1 VVAFERKATTVPGK
15 RITDLQVNK
24 YKALRGEH
32 SQEAAAAK
40 TGISVASARRVE
52 AMTVLPSQ
60 RPPRHWRTR
69 ADPLA
74 AVWDTEVVPML
85 EGAPSLMAVTLLEEL
100 QRRHPAR
107 FGDSVLRTL
116 QRRVGQWRA
125 EHGNER
131 EIYFAQEHPPGRLG
145 LSDFTVA
152 DELGISLGGLA
163 FPHRL
168 YQFAL
173 AHSGWRHV
181 RVVLGG
187 ESFQSLAAG
196 LQEALWMAGGVPE
209 EHRTDSLS
217 AAFNNLAEREELTK
231 RYHALCEHYGLRPSR
246 NNTGVSHENGA
257 IEARQGSLKKGLDQ
271 ALLLRGSRDFA
282 DLVAYEQFV
291 AETVRRLNARCARA
305 WEAERAC
312 LKPLPA
318 RRTADF
324 EEVDARVSKF
334 GVFTAKSVLYSVPS
348 RLAGH
353 LLKVRLHSTHLDAWL
368 GGVKVFQ
375 CERLFASA
383 AERHPRQID
392 WRHMLPSLK
401 RKPGAFARWVLRDAM
416 FPRSEYA
423 QAWEYINTRLPE
435 RAACRLMVE
444 LLDLANRAN
453 VVAEL
458 ASVLAAVQAR
468 DELPD
473 IDVLR
478 ERFAPRS
485 STMPDVQVQL
495 PPTSVYDELLE
506 AA

>member
-1 VVAFERKATTVPGK
+1 VVAFERKAITVPGK

-32 SQEAAAAK
+32 SQEAAAVK

-74 AVWDTEVVPML
+74 GVWDTEVVPML

-100 QRRHPAR
+100 QRRYPER

-125 EHGNER
+125 EHGGER

-217 AAFNNLAEREELTK
+217 AAFNNLAEREALTE
-231 RYHALCEHYGLRPSR
+231 RYQTLCEHYGLRPSR

-271 ALLLRGSRDFA
+271 ALLLRGSREFGELA
-282 DLVAYEQFV
+282 AYEQFV
-291 AETVRRLNARCARA
+291 AETVRRLNARCARG
-305 WEAERAC
+305 WEVERAC

-318 RRTADF
+318 HRTADF
-324 EEVDARVSKF
+324 EELDARVSKF
-334 GVFTAKSVLYSVPS
+334 GVFTAKGVLYSVPS

-353 LLKVRLHSTHLDAWL
+353 RLKVRLHSTHLEAWL

-383 AERHPRQID
+383 AERHPRRID

-423 QAWEYINTRLPE
+423 QAWESINAKLPE

-444 LLDLANRAN
+444 LLDLADRAN

-458 ASVLAAVQAR
+458 AGVLAAGQAR

-473 IDVLR
+473 IEVLR
-478 ERFAPRS
+478 ERFAPRPL
-485 STMPDVQVQL
+485 TMPEVQVQL
-495 PPTSVYDELLE
+495 PPASVYDELLE

>member
-1 VVAFERKATTVPGK
+1 MPGK

-52 AMTVLPSQ
+52 AATQLPSQ
-60 RPPRHWRTR
+60 RRARHWRTR
-69 ADPLA
+69 ADPLSE
-74 AVWDTEVVPML
+74 VWGTEVVPML
-85 EGAPSLMAVTLLEEL
+85 QAAPSLMAVTLLEEL
-100 QRRHPAR
+100 QRRYPEKFA
-107 FGDSVLRTL
+107 DSVLRTL

-125 EHGNER
+125 EHGVEQ

-152 DELGISLGGLA
+152 DELDVSLGGLA

-196 LQEALWMAGGVPE
+196 LQDALWMAGGVPE

-217 AAFNNLAEREELTK
+217 AAFNNLAEQEELTQ
-231 RYHALCEHYGLRPSR
+231 RYQALCQHYGLRPTR
-246 NNTGVSHENGA
+246 NNAGISHENGA
-257 IEARQGSLKKGLDQ
+257 IEARQGSLKKSLDQ
-271 ALLLRGSRDFA
+271 ALLLRGSRQFT
-282 DLVAYEQFV
+282 DLPAYEQFV

-334 GVFTAKSVLYSVPS
+334 GVFSAKSVLYSVPS

-353 LLKVRLHSTHLDAWL
+353 RLKVRLHSAHLEAWL
-368 GGVKVFQ
+368 GGVKVFE
-375 CERLFASA
+375 CERLYASA
-383 AERHPRQID
+383 ADRHPRRID

-423 QAWEYINTRLPE
+423 QAWECMSARLPE
-435 RAACRLMVE
+435 RQACRLMVD
-444 LLDLANRAN
+444 LLDLADRAGI
-453 VVAEL
+453 VAEL
-458 ASVLAAVQAR
+458 AQVLAALQAQGA
-468 DELPD
+468 LPD
-473 IDVLR
+473 INALR
-478 ERFAPRS
+478 ERFAPRQPA
-485 STMPDVQVQL
+485 MPVVMVEL
-495 PPTSVYDELLE
+495 PATSVYDQLLE

>member
-1 VVAFERKATTVPGK
+1 MAASQWKAITVPGK
-15 RITDLQVNK
+15 RITDLQVTK

-52 AMTVLPSQ
+52 RATGLPSQ

-69 ADPLA
+69 VDPLE
-74 AVWDTEVVPML
+74 AVWNTEVVPML
-85 EGAPSLMAVTLLEEL
+85 EAAPSLMAVTLLEEL
-100 QRRHPAR
+100 QRRYPEQ
-107 FGDSVLRTL
+107 FGNSVLRTL

-125 EHGNER
+125 EHGGER
-131 EIYFAQEHPPGRLG
+131 EIFFAQKHPPGRLG

-152 DELGISLGGLA
+152 DELGVSLGGLA

-173 AHSGWRHV
+173 AYSGWRHA

-187 ESFQSLAAG
+187 ESFQALAAG
-196 LQEALWMAGGVPE
+196 LQDALWMAGGVPE

-217 AAFNNLAEREELTK
+217 AAFNNLAEREELTR
-231 RYHALCEHYGLRPSR
+231 RYQTLCEHYEMRPTR
-246 NNTGVSHENGA
+246 NNAGLSHENGA
-257 IEARQGSLKKGLDQ
+257 IEARQGSLKRGIEQ
-271 ALLLRGSRDFA
+271 ALLLRGSREFA
-282 DLVAYEQFV
+282 DLAAYEQFV
-291 AETVRRLNARCARA
+291 AEIVRRLNARCARA
-305 WEAERAC
+305 WEAERGC

-334 GVFTAKSVLYSVPS
+334 GVFSAKSALYSVPS

-353 LLKVRLHSTHLDAWL
+353 RLKIRLHSAHLEAWL
-368 GGVKVFQ
+368 GGVKVFE
-375 CERLFASA
+375 CERLYASA
-383 AERHPRQID
+383 ANRHPRRID

-401 RKPGAFARWVLRDAM
+401 HKPGAFARWALRDAM

-423 QAWEYINTRLPE
+423 QAWEYISARLPE
-435 RAACRLMVE
+435 RSACRLMVE
-444 LLDLANRAN
+444 LLDLADRAN
-453 VVAEL
+453 VVTEL
-458 ASVLAAVQAR
+458 ATVLADLLAKG
-468 DELPD
+468 ELPD
-473 IDVLR
+473 IDRLR
-478 ERFAPRS
+478 ERFAPRP
-485 STMPDVQVQL
+485 TVMPEVQVEL
-495 PPTSVYDELLE
+495 PATETYDELLE

>member
-1 VVAFERKATTVPGK
+1 MLAIQWKANTVPGK
-15 RITDLQVNK
+15 RITDLQVTK
-24 YKALRGEH
+24 YKTLRGEH

-52 AMTVLPSQ
+52 AATVLPSQ
-60 RPPRHWRTR
+60 RAPRHWRTR

-100 QRRHPAR
+100 QRRYPGK
-107 FGDSVLRTL
+107 FGESVLRTL

-125 EHGNER
+125 EHGEER

-152 DELGISLGGLA
+152 DTLDISLGGLA

-187 ESFQSLAAG
+187 ESFQSLADG
-196 LQEALWMAGGVPE
+196 LQDALWMAGGVPE

-217 AAFNNLAEREELTK
+217 AAFNNLAEREELTQ
-231 RYHALCEHYGLRPSR
+231 RYHALCQHYGLRPTR
-246 NNTGVSHENGA
+246 NNVGVSHENGA
-257 IEARQGSLKKGLDQ
+257 IEARQGSLKTALDQ
-271 ALLLRGSRDFA
+271 SLLLRGSREFA
-282 DLVAYEQFV
+282 DLSAYEQFV

-312 LKPLPA
+312 LRPLPA
-318 RRTADF
+318 RRTAHY

-353 LLKVRLHSTHLDAWL
+353 RLKVRLHSTHLDAWL
-368 GGVKVFQ
+368 GGVKVFE
-375 CERLFASA
+375 CERLHASKA
-383 AERHPRQID
+383 DHHPRRID

-423 QAWEYINTRLPE
+423 QAWEHISAKLPE
-435 RAACRLMVE
+435 RSACRLMVD
-444 LLDLANRAN
+444 LLDLADRAN

-458 ASVLAAVQAR
+458 AGVLAGLQAR
-468 DELPD
+468 NELPD
-473 IDVLR
+473 IDELR
-478 ERFAPRS
+478 HRFAPRQP
-485 STMPDVQVQL
+485 TMPEVQVVL
-495 PPTSVYDELLE
+495 PATDVYDELLE

>member
-1 VVAFERKATTVPGK
+1 MIAFERKAATVPGK

-52 AMTVLPSQ
+52 SAALLPSQ

-74 AVWDTEVVPML
+74 EVWTSEVVPML

-100 QRRHPAR
+100 QRRHPDR
-107 FGDSVLRTL
+107 FGETVLRTL

-125 EHGNER
+125 EHGEER

-152 DELGISLGGLA
+152 DELDISLGGLA

-173 AHSGWRHV
+173 AHSGWRHA

-187 ESFQSLAAG
+187 ESFQSLASG

-231 RYHALCEHYGLRPSR
+231 RYHALCEHYGLRPTR

-271 ALLLRGSRDFA
+271 ALLLRGSREFG
-282 DLVAYEQFV
+282 DLAAYEQFV

-318 RRTADF
+318 RRTTDF
-324 EEVDARVSKF
+324 EEIDARVSKF

-353 LLKVRLHSTHLDAWL
+353 RLKVRLHSTHLDAWL
-368 GGVKVFQ
+368 GGVKVFE
-375 CERLFASA
+375 CERLHASA
-383 AERHPRQID
+383 ADRHPRQID

-423 QAWEYINTRLPE
+423 QAWERISARMPE

-444 LLDLANRAN
+444 LLDLADRAN

-458 ASVLAAVQAR
+458 AGVLAALEAQ

-478 ERFAPRS
+478 DRFAPRQAS
-485 STMPDVQVQL
+485 MPDVQVQL
-495 PPTSVYDELLE
+495 PSTAVYDELLE

>member
-1 VVAFERKATTVPGK
+1 MIVFDRKAATVPGK

-32 SQEAAAAK
+32 SQETAAAK

-52 AMTVLPSQ
+52 SAVGLPSQ

-74 AVWDTEVVPML
+74 EVWSSEVVPML

-100 QRRHPAR
+100 QRRHPER
-107 FGDSVLRTL
+107 FGDAVLRTL

-125 EHGNER
+125 EHGEER

-152 DELGISLGGLA
+152 DELDISLGGLA
-163 FPHRL
+163 FAHRL

-196 LQEALWMAGGVPE
+196 LQDALWMAGGVPE

-271 ALLLRGSRDFA
+271 ALLLRGSREFA
-282 DLVAYEQFV
+282 DLAAYEQFV

-318 RRTADF
+318 RRTTDF
-324 EEVDARVSKF
+324 EEIDARVSKF

-353 LLKVRLHSTHLDAWL
+353 RLKVRLHSTHLDAWL
-368 GGVKVFQ
+368 GGVKVFE
-375 CERLFASA
+375 CERLHASA
-383 AERHPRQID
+383 ADRHPRQID

-423 QAWEYINTRLPE
+423 RAWQRISAKLPE

-444 LLDLANRAN
+444 LLDLADRAN

-458 ASVLAAVQAR
+458 AAVLAALQAQ

-473 IDVLR
+473 IDALR
-478 ERFAPRS
+478 ERFAPRPPA
-485 STMPDVQVQL
+485 MPDVQVQL
-495 PPTSVYDELLE
+495 PSTAVYDELLE

>member
-1 VVAFERKATTVPGK
+1 VIAFDRKAATVPGK

-40 TGISVASARRVE
+40 TGISVASARRLESAVS
-52 AMTVLPSQ
+52 LPSQ

-69 ADPLA
+69 ADPLTE
-74 AVWDTEVVPML
+74 VWNSEVVPML

-100 QRRHPAR
+100 QRRHPDR
-107 FGDSVLRTL
+107 FGDAVLRTL

-125 EHGNER
+125 EHGEQR

-152 DELGISLGGLA
+152 DELDISLGGLA

-231 RYHALCEHYGLRPSR
+231 RYHALCEHYGLRPTR

-271 ALLLRGSRDFA
+271 ALLLRGSREFA
-282 DLVAYEQFV
+282 DLAGYEQFV

-318 RRTADF
+318 RRTTDF
-324 EEVDARVSKF
+324 EEIDARVSKF

-353 LLKVRLHSTHLDAWL
+353 RLKVRLHSTHLDAWL
-368 GGVKVFQ
+368 GGVKVFE
-375 CERLFASA
+375 CERLHASA
-383 AERHPRQID
+383 ADRHPRQID

-423 QAWEYINTRLPE
+423 RAWERISAKLPE

-444 LLDLANRAN
+444 LLDLADRAN

-458 ASVLAAVQAR
+458 AGVLATLEAR

-478 ERFAPRS
+478 DRFAPRQA
-485 STMPDVQVQL
+485 TMPDVQVEL
-495 PPTSVYDELLE
+495 PLTAVYDELLE

>member
-1 VVAFERKATTVPGK
+1 MVTFKWKAATVPGK

-32 SQEAAAAK
+32 SQEASAVK
-40 TGISVASARRVE
+40 TGISVASARRLDSAV
-52 AMTVLPSQ
+52 VLPSQ
-60 RPPRHWRTR
+60 RAPRHWRTR
-69 ADPLA
+69 SDPLGD
-74 AVWDTEVVPML
+74 VWAGEVVPML
-85 EGAPSLMAVTLLEEL
+85 EGAPSLMAVTVLEEL
-100 QRRHPAR
+100 QRRYPER
-107 FGDSVLRTL
+107 FADAVLRTL
-116 QRRVGQWRA
+116 QRRVSQWRA
-125 EHGNER
+125 EHGGER

-152 DELGISLGGLA
+152 DELDISLGGLA

-173 AHSGWRHV
+173 AHSGWRHAK
-181 RVVLGG
+181 VVLGG
-187 ESFQSLAAG
+187 ESFQSLAGG
-196 LQEALWMAGGVPE
+196 LQDALWMAGGVPQ

-217 AAFNNLAEREELTK
+217 AAFNNLAEREELTV
-231 RYHALCEHYGLRPSR
+231 RYQDLCKHYGMHPTR

-257 IEARQGSLKKGLDQ
+257 IEARQGSLKRGLDQ
-271 ALLLRGSRDFA
+271 GLLLRGSREFD
-282 DLVAYEQFV
+282 DLPAYEQFV
-291 AETVRRLNARCARA
+291 ADTVRRLNARCTRA
-305 WEAERAC
+305 WEVERAC

-334 GVFTAKSVLYSVPS
+334 GVFSAKSVLYSVPS
-348 RLAGH
+348 RLAGQR
-353 LLKVRLHSTHLDAWL
+353 LKVRLHSTHLDAWL
-368 GGVKVFQ
+368 GGVKVFE
-375 CERLFASA
+375 CERLHASTA
-383 AERHPRQID
+383 DRHPRRID

-423 QAWEYINTRLPE
+423 QAWDHINQHLPE
-435 RAACRLMVE
+435 RAACRLMVD

-458 ASVLAAVQAR
+458 AGVLAALLAR
-468 DELPD
+468 GELPD
-473 IDVLR
+473 IELLR
-478 ERFAPRS
+478 DQFAPRPS
-485 STMPDVQVQL
+485 VMPEVTVVLPSTA
-495 PPTSVYDELLE
+495 VYDELLE

>member
-1 VVAFERKATTVPGK
+1 MVAFERKAITVPGK

-32 SQEAAAAK
+32 RQEAAAAK

-74 AVWDTEVVPML
+74 GVWDTEVVPML
-85 EGAPSLMAVTLLEEL
+85 ESAPSLMAVTLLEEL
-100 QRRHPAR
+100 QRRYPER
-107 FGDSVLRTL
+107 FGDAVLRTL

-152 DELGISLGGLA
+152 DELGVSLGGLA

-173 AHSGWRHV
+173 AHSGWRHA

-217 AAFNNLAEREELTK
+217 AAFNNLAEREELTE
-231 RYHALCEHYGLRPSR
+231 RYQALCEHYGLRPSR

-271 ALLLRGSRDFA
+271 ALLLRGSREFC

-291 AETVRRLNARCARA
+291 AETVRRLNARCARG

-334 GVFTAKSVLYSVPS
+334 GVFTAKGVLYSVPS

-353 LLKVRLHSTHLDAWL
+353 RVKVRLHSTHLDAWL

-383 AERHPRQID
+383 AERHPRRID
-392 WRHMLPSLK
+392 WRQCCP
-401 RKPGAFARWVLRDAM
+401 A
-416 FPRSEYA
+416 
-423 QAWEYINTRLPE
+423 
-435 RAACRLMVE
+435 
-444 LLDLANRAN
+444 
-453 VVAEL
+453 
-458 ASVLAAVQAR
+458 
-468 DELPD
+468 
-473 IDVLR
+473 
-478 ERFAPRS
+478 
-485 STMPDVQVQL
+485 
-495 PPTSVYDELLE
+495 
-506 AA
+506 